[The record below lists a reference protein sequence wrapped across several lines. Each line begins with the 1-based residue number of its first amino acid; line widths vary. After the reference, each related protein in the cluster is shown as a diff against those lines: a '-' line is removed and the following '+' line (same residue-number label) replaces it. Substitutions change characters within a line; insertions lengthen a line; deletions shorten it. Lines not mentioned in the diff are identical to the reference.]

1 MFHLRAQSA
10 PVTAVAAV
18 VTWPGLEPIRQNRN
32 IDGRKIVVSM
42 PQNVYNLPNNS
53 LAMRRLPAK
62 GWPVVL

>member
-18 VTWPGLEPIRQNRN
+18 TWLGLEPIRQNRN

-53 LAMRRLPAK
+53 
-62 GWPVVL
+62 